1 MKTIKYFVGGAVAGA
16 IGKLATMYHNLQWP
30 VNTIEIR
37 LAKKEDAQF
46 IALLGRITFTETF
59 GHFFRDQKDLIDYYN
74 LTFSVQKIE
83 DGIKKP
89 NNIFWIAF
97 VNRFPVGYAKLKLYS
112 NSEFIESKDVCQ
124 LQKIYVLKDFLSM
137 KIGFELQDLLLKKAK
152 ELNFNKVWLSVLNSN
167 ERAINFY
174 KKNGFE
180 KIGNHDFQ
188 IGKENFEFI
197 VMKKNLWKQNTI
209 KLYSNWFLEHIVF
222 RGRSKRLTYAAT
234 LNNTGSNS

>member
-1 MKTIKYFVGGAVAGA
+1 MHH
-16 IGKLATMYHNLQWP
+16 KLQRLM
-30 VNTIEIR
+30 NTIEIR

-74 LTFSVQKIE
+74 LTFSVQKVE

-89 NNIFWIAF
+89 NNVFFIAF
-97 VNRFPVGYAKLKLYS
+97 INRLPVGYAKLKLNS
-112 NSEFIESKDVCQ
+112 KSEFIESTNTCQ

-137 KIGFELQDLLLKKAK
+137 KIGFELQNLLLKKTK
-152 ELNFNKVWLSVLNSN
+152 ELGYDNIWLSVLNSN

-180 KIGNHDFQ
+180 KIGDHDFQ

-197 VMKKNLWKQNTI
+197 AMKKEL
-209 KLYSNWFLEHIVF
+209 
-222 RGRSKRLTYAAT
+222 
-234 LNNTGSNS
+234 

>member
-1 MKTIKYFVGGAVAGA
+1 MDIF
-16 IGKLATMYHNLQWP
+16 L
-30 VNTIEIR
+30 EI
-37 LAKKEDAQF
+37 
-46 IALLGRITFTETF
+46 
-59 GHFFRDQKDLIDYYN
+59 KDLIDYYN

-97 VNRFPVGYAKLKLYS
+97 VNRLPVGYAKLKLNS

-137 KIGFELQDLLLKKAK
+137 KIGFGLQ
-152 ELNFNKVWLSVLNSN
+152 EGLNFNKIWLSVLNSN
-167 ERAINFY
+167 ERAINFF

-197 VMKKNLWKQNTI
+197 AMKKNLK
-209 KLYSNWFLEHIVF
+209 
-222 RGRSKRLTYAAT
+222 
-234 LNNTGSNS
+234 

>member
-1 MKTIKYFVGGAVAGA
+1 MGG
-16 IGKLATMYHNLQWP
+16 LHLQ
-30 VNTIEIR
+30 
-37 LAKKEDAQF
+37 KH
-46 IALLGRITFTETF
+46 F

-97 VNRFPVGYAKLKLYS
+97 SNRLPVGYAKLKLNS
-112 NSEFIESKDVCQ
+112 NSEFIESNDVCQ

-180 KIGNHDFQ
+180 KIGDHDFQ

-197 VMKKNLWKQNTI
+197 AMKKELSNTVVI
-209 KLYSNWFLEHIVF
+209 K
-222 RGRSKRLTYAAT
+222 G
-234 LNNTGSNS
+234 